1 MDMSKILPFI
11 YFITLL
17 CREQHKHRGMCINSD
32 LDMVVTSSNSAYGV
46 VSTNE
51 DHEYEEIELQQMHTQ
66 HT

>member
-1 MDMSKILPFI
+1 MSKILPFI

-17 CREQHKHRGMCINSD
+17 CREHKNRGIFINSD
-32 LDMVVTSSNSAYGV
+32 LDMVVTSNNSAYGV

-51 DHEYEEIELQQMHTQ
+51 DHEYEEIELQQMHTR